1 MKLVIGLVMQRLR
14 NWLGSLHFR
23 LILGFTL
30 VLAVSLLGVSLYVR
44 YATEREIGRFER
56 EVEETRARRIENIVA
71 GYYDANDGLAG
82 IGPVLVQAGWLY
94 NWNIDVTDSD
104 GNVVAVSSES
114 PLSSQTFAS
123 PVTGERFN
131 RRDQQDRPMTF
142 PGLVVRRPPGD
153 RANFY
158 KHFSQI
164 RDHDKATD
172 VASIAMGPGDLLGN
186 VPEPPMSRVLA
197 VVDTSLLFTGLV
209 AGISG
214 LLLVSLLS
222 RRALMSVGVL
232 STAARQLGSGNLSH
246 RVPKLGPHEIGELGQ
261 TFNSMA
267 DDLQRAEQQRLNLMA
282 DVAHELRTPLSNVQ
296 GYVEAMKDGI
306 MEPNEETLDSV
317 HRQVLHLNRLVE
329 DVKLLSLIDAGALR
343 LNFEDDAVDD
353 VLRESV
359 NAFHTKANAKGVTL
373 RTEMAEKLPVVRIDR
388 ARMRQVVDNL
398 IENAIRHTAD
408 GGNVVVRVEM
418 LSRDQ
423 ITASVADTGEG
434 VPDDMIGTIFDRF
447 RRADPSRTR
456 ATGGAGLGLSIAKNL
471 VEAHG
476 GNIWL
481 ESSPGAGSKFMF
493 TVPVGDIRD

>member
-1 MKLVIGLVMQRLR
+1 
-14 NWLGSLHFR
+14 
-23 LILGFTL
+23 
-30 VLAVSLLGVSLYVR
+30 
-44 YATEREIGRFER
+44 
-56 EVEETRARRIENIVA
+56 
-71 GYYDANDGLAG
+71 
-82 IGPVLVQAGWLY
+82 
-94 NWNIDVTDSD
+94 
-104 GNVVAVSSES
+104 
-114 PLSSQTFAS
+114 
-123 PVTGERFN
+123 
-131 RRDQQDRPMTF
+131 MTF

-306 MEPNEETLDSV
+306 MEPMG
-317 HRQVLHLNRLVE
+317 HPLV
-329 DVKLLSLIDAGALR
+329 
-343 LNFEDDAVDD
+343 
-353 VLRESV
+353 
-359 NAFHTKANAKGVTL
+359 
-373 RTEMAEKLPVVRIDR
+373 
-388 ARMRQVVDNL
+388 
-398 IENAIRHTAD
+398 
-408 GGNVVVRVEM
+408 
-418 LSRDQ
+418 
-423 ITASVADTGEG
+423 
-434 VPDDMIGTIFDRF
+434 
-447 RRADPSRTR
+447 
-456 ATGGAGLGLSIAKNL
+456 
-471 VEAHG
+471 
-476 GNIWL
+476 
-481 ESSPGAGSKFMF
+481 
-493 TVPVGDIRD
+493 